1 MYARLKV
8 SIYIIM
14 CVLDHHYCTHY
25 TLPLHKLYRII
36 CMGCDNIYVFFPQR
50 IDAVA
55 LIVRRSIVSYAFRF
69 DDVSCSLA
77 GSRRLAICGTW
88 TRLVGATTATV
99 NSRHADA
106 FSDWKSQMRQVPERI
121 IIFHLPQ
128 HFFFWFGFVVH
139 ASQIASAQSFAKLFN
154 VVVAFYGDDLNV
166 LYLCAAL
173 VFRMSGRNDKQ
184 SVSIAAIHSA
194 YEMVEAAS
202 MSLRVRAPATPKIPF
217 SIEINALFCVNQ
229 RHTLTPKCLHTF
241 LSFLNIIIIFYPIFL
256 LLGEMSACACSVQQH
271 SHTQYSLACCCLA
284 CFSPTF
290 PRTLV
295 ENAL

>member
-36 CMGCDNIYVFFPQR
+36 CMSCDNIYVFFPKNWCCCSHCSSFDR
-50 IDAVA
+50 FVCVSLRWCFLFARWLTPIGDMRDLNASC
-55 LIVRRSIVSYAFRF
+55 RRYYCYCQFSPCWRLFRLKIPNA
-69 DDVSCSLA
+69 S
-77 GSRRLAICGTW
+77 GTR
-88 TRLVGATTATV
+88 THHHFSFATT
-99 NSRHADA
+99 
-106 FSDWKSQMRQVPERI
+106 F
-121 IIFHLPQ
+121 
-128 HFFFWFGFVVH
+128 FFFWFGFVVH

-154 VVVAFYGDDLNV
+154 VAVAFYGDDLNV

-173 VFRMSGRNDKQ
+173 VFRIPGRNDKQ

-202 MSLRVRAPATPKIPF
+202 MSLCVRAPATPKIPF

>member
-36 CMGCDNIYVFFPQR
+36 CMSCDNIYVFFPQR

-128 HFFFWFGFVVH
+128 HFFFLIWFCRSCFTDCQRTKLCKIVQCCSGILWRW
-139 ASQIASAQSFAKLFN
+139 SQRVILMCGA
-154 VVVAFYGDDLNV
+154 
-166 LYLCAAL
+166 C
-173 VFRMSGRNDKQ
+173 
-184 SVSIAAIHSA
+184 VSH
-194 YEMVEAAS
+194 
-202 MSLRVRAPATPKIPF
+202 VR
-217 SIEINALFCVNQ
+217 
-229 RHTLTPKCLHTF
+229 
-241 LSFLNIIIIFYPIFL
+241 
-256 LLGEMSACACSVQQH
+256 
-271 SHTQYSLACCCLA
+271 
-284 CFSPTF
+284 
-290 PRTLV
+290 
-295 ENAL
+295 